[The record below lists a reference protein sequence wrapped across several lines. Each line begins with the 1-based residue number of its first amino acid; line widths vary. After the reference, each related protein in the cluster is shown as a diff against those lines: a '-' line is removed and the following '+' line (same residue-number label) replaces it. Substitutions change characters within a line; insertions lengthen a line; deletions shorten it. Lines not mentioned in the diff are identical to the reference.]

1 MEAVGR
7 DLAFGINPTLPPIVM
22 LIILAVIMA
31 ASVMDA
37 AGGIDFLVRVA
48 ERIIRARPKYI
59 TIVAPL
65 TTWTCCVDSRLQ
77 ATRR

>member
-1 MEAVGR
+1 
-7 DLAFGINPTLPPIVM
+7 M

-48 ERIIRARPKYI
+48 ERIIRAIRS
-59 TIVAPL
+59 T
-65 TTWTCCVDSRLQ
+65 
-77 ATRR
+77 